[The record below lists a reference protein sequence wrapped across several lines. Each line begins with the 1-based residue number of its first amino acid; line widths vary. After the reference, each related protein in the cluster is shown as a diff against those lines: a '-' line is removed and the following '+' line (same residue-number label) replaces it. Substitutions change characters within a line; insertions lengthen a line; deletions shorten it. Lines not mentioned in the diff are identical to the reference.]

1 MKTVIVICEGETEE
15 EFCKTLLSV
24 YLQKYC
30 KIRIEVRLLGG
41 NCNWQRIK
49 DMAEKALK
57 QQKNALVTTFFD
69 YYGVKTKKFPN
80 WIETEG
86 INKANVRERIEILEN
101 GMLEEIDSNLR
112 YRFIPYIQLHEFEAL
127 LFNNIEVFD
136 NNFKRS
142 EFNRAN
148 LLDVLNEFPDPEL
161 INQKIET
168 SPSHRL
174 IEIIPSYNKIL
185 YGNMLVEIIGI
196 EQIKQKNKHFNDWI
210 EQLIK

>member
-86 INKANVRERIEILEN
+86 MNKANVRKRIEILEE
-101 GMLEEIDSNLR
+101 GMLEEIDTDLR
-112 YRFIPYIQLHEFEAL
+112 YRFIPYIQMHEFEAL

-136 NNFKRS
+136 NNFKQS
-142 EFNRAN
+142 EFNRVK
-148 LLDVLNEFPDPEL
+148 LLDVLNKFPDPEL
-161 INQKIET
+161 INQKTET

-196 EQIKQKNKHFNDWI
+196 VQIKQKNKHFNNWI

>member
-1 MKTVIVICEGETEE
+1 MKTVIIICEGPTEE
-15 EFCKTLLSV
+15 VFCSNLLSQ
-24 YLQKYC
+24 YLQNSC
-30 KIRIEVRLLGG
+30 RIEIRLLGG

-80 WIETEG
+80 WKETVG

-101 GMLEEIDSNLR
+101 GMIEEIDSNLR
-112 YRFIPYIQLHEFEAL
+112 YRFIPYVQLHEFEAL

-136 NNFKRS
+136 EMF
-142 EFNRAN
+142 EFEQYDRAE
-148 LLDVLNEFPDPEL
+148 LLNVFNEFPDPEM
-161 INQKIET
+161 IDQGTET

-174 IEIIPSYNKIL
+174 IKIIPAYRKVIQ
-185 YGNMLVEIIGI
+185 GNAIAEKIGI
-196 EQIKQKNKHFNDWI
+196 EQIRQKNKHFNDWI

>member
-1 MKTVIVICEGETEE
+1 MKTVIIICEGPTEE
-15 EFCKTLLSV
+15 VFCRNLLSQ
-24 YLQKYC
+24 YLQNSC
-30 KIRIEVRLLGG
+30 RIEIRLLGG
-41 NCNWQRIK
+41 NCNWQRIR

-80 WIETEG
+80 WKETVG

-112 YRFIPYIQLHEFEAL
+112 YRFIPYVQLHEFEAL

-136 NNFKRS
+136 EMF
-142 EFNRAN
+142 EFEQYDRAE
-148 LLDVLNEFPDPEL
+148 LLNIFNEFPDPEM
-161 INQKIET
+161 IDQGTET

-174 IEIIPSYNKIL
+174 IKIIPAYRKVIQ
-185 YGNMLVEIIGI
+185 GNAIAEKIGI
-196 EQIKQKNKHFNDWI
+196 EQIRQKNKHFNDWI

>member
-1 MKTVIVICEGETEE
+1 MKTVIIICEGPTEE
-15 EFCKTLLSV
+15 VFCRNLLSQ
-24 YLQKYC
+24 YLQNSC
-30 KIRIEVRLLGG
+30 RIEIRLLGG

-80 WIETEG
+80 WKETVG

-112 YRFIPYIQLHEFEAL
+112 YRFIPYVQLHEFEAL

-136 NNFKRS
+136 EMF
-142 EFNRAN
+142 EFEQYDRAE
-148 LLDVLNEFPDPEL
+148 LLNIFNEFPDPEM
-161 INQKIET
+161 IDQGTET

-174 IEIIPSYNKIL
+174 IKIIPAYRKVIQ
-185 YGNMLVEIIGI
+185 GNAIAEKIGI
-196 EQIKQKNKHFNDWI
+196 EQIRKKNKHFNDWI

>member
-80 WIETEG
+80 WKETVG

-142 EFNRAN
+142 EFSRAN

-196 EQIKQKNKHFNDWI
+196 EQIKQKNKHFNNWI

>member
-1 MKTVIVICEGETEE
+1 MKTVIIICEGPTEE
-15 EFCKTLLSV
+15 VFCRNLLSQ
-24 YLQKYC
+24 YLQNSC
-30 KIRIEVRLLGG
+30 RIEIRLLGG
-41 NCNWQRIK
+41 NCNWQRIR

-80 WIETEG
+80 WKETVG

-112 YRFIPYIQLHEFEAL
+112 YRFIPYVQLHEFEAL

-136 NNFKRS
+136 EMF
-142 EFNRAN
+142 EFEQYDRAE
-148 LLDVLNEFPDPEL
+148 LLNVFNEFPDPEM
-161 INQKIET
+161 IDQGTET

-174 IEIIPSYNKIL
+174 IKIIPAYRKVIQ
-185 YGNMLVEIIGI
+185 GNAIAEKIGI
-196 EQIKQKNKHFNDWI
+196 EQIRQKNKHFNDWI

>member
-1 MKTVIVICEGETEE
+1 MKTVIIICEGPTEE
-15 EFCKTLLSV
+15 VFCRNLLSQ
-24 YLQKYC
+24 YLQNSC
-30 KIRIEVRLLGG
+30 RIEIRLLGG

-80 WIETEG
+80 WKETVG

-101 GMLEEIDSNLR
+101 GMLEEIDTNLR
-112 YRFIPYIQLHEFEAL
+112 YRFIPYVQLHEFEAL

-136 NNFKRS
+136 EMF
-142 EFNRAN
+142 EFEQYDRAE
-148 LLDVLNEFPDPEL
+148 LLNIFDEFPDPEM
-161 INQKIET
+161 IDQGTET

-174 IEIIPSYNKIL
+174 IKIIPAYRKVIQ
-185 YGNMLVEIIGI
+185 GNAIAEKIGI
-196 EQIKQKNKHFNDWI
+196 EQIRQKNKHFNDWI

>member
-1 MKTVIVICEGETEE
+1 MKTVIIICEGPTEE
-15 EFCKTLLSV
+15 VFCRNLLSQ
-24 YLQKYC
+24 YLQNSC
-30 KIRIEVRLLGG
+30 RIEIRLLGG
-41 NCNWQRIK
+41 NCNWQRIR

-80 WIETEG
+80 WKETVG

-112 YRFIPYIQLHEFEAL
+112 YRFIPYVQLHEFEAL

-136 NNFKRS
+136 EMF
-142 EFNRAN
+142 EFEQYDRAE
-148 LLDVLNEFPDPEL
+148 LLNILDEFPDPEM
-161 INQKIET
+161 IDQGTET

-174 IEIIPSYNKIL
+174 IKIIPAYRKVIQ
-185 YGNMLVEIIGI
+185 GNAIAEKIGI
-196 EQIKQKNKHFNDWI
+196 EQIRQKNKHFNDWI

>member
-1 MKTVIVICEGETEE
+1 MKTVIIICEGPTEE
-15 EFCKTLLSV
+15 VFCSNLLSQ
-24 YLQKYC
+24 YLQNSC
-30 KIRIEVRLLGG
+30 RIEIRLLGG

-49 DMAEKALK
+49 DMVEKALK

-80 WIETEG
+80 WKETVG

-112 YRFIPYIQLHEFEAL
+112 YRFIPYVQLHEFEAL

-136 NNFKRS
+136 EMF
-142 EFNRAN
+142 EFEQYDRAE
-148 LLDVLNEFPDPEL
+148 LLNIFNEFPDPEM
-161 INQKIET
+161 IDQGTET

-174 IEIIPSYNKIL
+174 IKIIPAYRKVIQ
-185 YGNMLVEIIGI
+185 GNAIAEKIGI
-196 EQIKQKNKHFNDWI
+196 EQIRQKNKHFNDWI
-210 EQLIK
+210 EQLRK

>member
-1 MKTVIVICEGETEE
+1 MKTVIIICEGPTEDV
-15 EFCKTLLSV
+15 FCSNLLSQ
-24 YLQKYC
+24 YLQNSC
-30 KIRIEVRLLGG
+30 RIEIRLLGG

-80 WIETEG
+80 WKETLG

-112 YRFIPYIQLHEFEAL
+112 YRFIPYVQLHEFEAL

-136 NNFKRS
+136 EMF
-142 EFNRAN
+142 EFEQYDRAE
-148 LLDVLNEFPDPEL
+148 LLNVFNEFPDPEM
-161 INQKIET
+161 IDQGTET

-174 IEIIPSYNKIL
+174 IKIIPAYRKVIQ
-185 YGNMLVEIIGI
+185 GNAIAEKIGI
-196 EQIKQKNKHFNDWI
+196 EQIRQKNKHFNDWI

>member
-1 MKTVIVICEGETEE
+1 MKTVIIICEGPTEE
-15 EFCKTLLSV
+15 VFCSNLLSQ
-24 YLQKYC
+24 YLQNSC
-30 KIRIEVRLLGG
+30 RIEIRLLGG

-80 WIETEG
+80 WKETVG

-136 NNFKRS
+136 NNFKQS
-142 EFNRAN
+142 EFNRVK
-148 LLDVLNEFPDPEL
+148 LLDVLNKFPDPEL
-161 INQKIET
+161 INQKRET

-174 IEIIPSYNKIL
+174 ERIIPSYDKII
-185 YGNMLVEIIGI
+185 YGNMLVEMIGI
-196 EQIKQKNKHFNDWI
+196 KQIRQKNIHFNNWI

>member
-1 MKTVIVICEGETEE
+1 MKTVIIICEGPTEE
-15 EFCKTLLSV
+15 VFCSNLLSQ
-24 YLQKYC
+24 YLQNSC
-30 KIRIEVRLLGG
+30 RIEISLLGG

-80 WIETEG
+80 WKETVG

-101 GMLEEIDSNLR
+101 GMIEEIDSNLR
-112 YRFIPYIQLHEFEAL
+112 YRFIPYVQLHEFEAL

-136 NNFKRS
+136 DMF
-142 EFNRAN
+142 EFEQYDRAE
-148 LLDVLNEFPDPEL
+148 LLNVFNEFPDPEM
-161 INQKIET
+161 IDQGTET

-174 IEIIPSYNKIL
+174 IKIIPAYRKVIQ
-185 YGNMLVEIIGI
+185 GNAIAEKIGI
-196 EQIKQKNKHFNDWI
+196 EQIRQKNKHFNDWI

>member
-1 MKTVIVICEGETEE
+1 MKTVIIICEGPTEE
-15 EFCKTLLSV
+15 VFCRNLLSQ
-24 YLQKYC
+24 YLQNSC
-30 KIRIEVRLLGG
+30 RIEIRLLGG
-41 NCNWQRIK
+41 NCNWQRIR

-80 WIETEG
+80 WKETVG

-101 GMLEEIDSNLR
+101 GMFEEIDSNLR
-112 YRFIPYIQLHEFEAL
+112 YRFIPYVQLHEFEAL

-136 NNFKRS
+136 EMF
-142 EFNRAN
+142 EFEQYDRAE
-148 LLDVLNEFPDPEL
+148 LLNVFNEFPDPEM
-161 INQKIET
+161 IDQGTET

-174 IEIIPSYNKIL
+174 IKIIPAYRKVIQ
-185 YGNMLVEIIGI
+185 GNAIAEKIGI
-196 EQIKQKNKHFNDWI
+196 EQIRQKNKHFNDWI

>member
-1 MKTVIVICEGETEE
+1 MKTVIIICEGPTEE
-15 EFCKTLLSV
+15 VFCRNLLSQ
-24 YLQKYC
+24 YLQNSC
-30 KIRIEVRLLGG
+30 RIEIRLLGG
-41 NCNWQRIK
+41 NCNWQRIR

-80 WIETEG
+80 WKETVG

-101 GMLEEIDSNLR
+101 SMLEEIDSNLR
-112 YRFIPYIQLHEFEAL
+112 YRFIPYVQLHEFEAL

-136 NNFKRS
+136 DMF
-142 EFNRAN
+142 EFEQYDRAE
-148 LLDVLNEFPDPEL
+148 LLNVFNEFPDPEM
-161 INQKIET
+161 IDQGTET

-174 IEIIPSYNKIL
+174 IKIIPAYRKVIQ
-185 YGNMLVEIIGI
+185 GNAIAEKIGI
-196 EQIKQKNKHFNDWI
+196 EQIRQKNKHFNDWI

>member
-1 MKTVIVICEGETEE
+1 MKTVIIICEGPTEE
-15 EFCKTLLSV
+15 VFCRNLLSQ
-24 YLQKYC
+24 YLQNSC
-30 KIRIEVRLLGG
+30 RIEIRLLGG
-41 NCNWQRIK
+41 NCNWQRIR

-80 WIETEG
+80 WKETVG

-112 YRFIPYIQLHEFEAL
+112 YRFIPYVQLHEFEAL

-136 NNFKRS
+136 DMF
-142 EFNRAN
+142 EFEQYDRAE
-148 LLDVLNEFPDPEL
+148 LLNVFNEFPDPEM
-161 INQKIET
+161 IDQGTET

-174 IEIIPSYNKIL
+174 IKIIPAYRKVIQ
-185 YGNMLVEIIGI
+185 GNAIAEKIGI
-196 EQIKQKNKHFNDWI
+196 EQIRKKNKHFNDWI

>member
-80 WIETEG
+80 WVETEG

>member
-1 MKTVIVICEGETEE
+1 MKTVIIICEGPTEE
-15 EFCKTLLSV
+15 VFCRNLLSQ
-24 YLQKYC
+24 YLQNSC
-30 KIRIEVRLLGG
+30 RIEIRLLGG
-41 NCNWQRIK
+41 NCNWQRIR

-80 WIETEG
+80 WKETVG

-101 GMLEEIDSNLR
+101 GMIEEIDSNLR
-112 YRFIPYIQLHEFEAL
+112 YRFIPYVQLHEFEAL

-136 NNFKRS
+136 EMF
-142 EFNRAN
+142 EFEQYDRAE
-148 LLDVLNEFPDPEL
+148 LLNVFNEFPDPEM
-161 INQKIET
+161 IDQGTET

-174 IEIIPSYNKIL
+174 IKIIPAYRKVIQ
-185 YGNMLVEIIGI
+185 GNAIAEKIGI
-196 EQIKQKNKHFNDWI
+196 EQIRQKNKHFNDWI

>member
-69 YYGVKTKKFPN
+69 YYGVKTKNFPN

-196 EQIKQKNKHFNDWI
+196 EQIKQNNKHFNDWI

>member
-1 MKTVIVICEGETEE
+1 MKTVIIICEGPTEE
-15 EFCKTLLSV
+15 VFCRNLLCQ
-24 YLQKYC
+24 YLQNSC
-30 KIRIEVRLLGG
+30 RIEIRLLGG

-80 WIETEG
+80 WKETVG

-112 YRFIPYIQLHEFEAL
+112 YRFIPYVQLHEFEAL

-136 NNFKRS
+136 EMF
-142 EFNRAN
+142 EFEQYDRAE
-148 LLDVLNEFPDPEL
+148 LLNVFNEFPDPEM
-161 INQKIET
+161 IDQGTET

-174 IEIIPSYNKIL
+174 IKIIPAYRKVIQ
-185 YGNMLVEIIGI
+185 GNAIAEKIGI
-196 EQIKQKNKHFNDWI
+196 EQIRQKNKHFNDWI

>member
-1 MKTVIVICEGETEE
+1 MKTVIIICEGPTEE
-15 EFCKTLLSV
+15 VFCSNLLSQ
-24 YLQKYC
+24 YLQNSC
-30 KIRIEVRLLGG
+30 RIEIRLLGG
-41 NCNWQRIK
+41 NCNWQRIR

-80 WIETEG
+80 WKETVG

-112 YRFIPYIQLHEFEAL
+112 YRFIPYVQLHEFEAL

-136 NNFKRS
+136 DMF
-142 EFNRAN
+142 EFEQYDRAE
-148 LLDVLNEFPDPEL
+148 LLNVFNEFPDPEM
-161 INQKIET
+161 IDQGTET

-174 IEIIPSYNKIL
+174 IKIIPAYRKVIQ
-185 YGNMLVEIIGI
+185 GNAIAEKIGI
-196 EQIKQKNKHFNDWI
+196 EQIRQKNKHFNDWI

>member
-1 MKTVIVICEGETEE
+1 MKTVIIICEGPTEE
-15 EFCKTLLSV
+15 VFCSNLLSQ
-24 YLQKYC
+24 YLQNSC
-30 KIRIEVRLLGG
+30 RIEIRLLGG

-49 DMAEKALK
+49 DMVEKALK

-80 WIETEG
+80 WEETVG
-86 INKANVRERIEILEN
+86 INKANVRERIEILES

-112 YRFIPYIQLHEFEAL
+112 YRFIPYVQLHEFEAL

-136 NNFKRS
+136 EMF
-142 EFNRAN
+142 EFEQYDRAE
-148 LLDVLNEFPDPEL
+148 LLNIFNEFPDPEM
-161 INQKIET
+161 IDQGTET

-174 IEIIPSYNKIL
+174 IKIIPAYRKVIQ
-185 YGNMLVEIIGI
+185 GNAIAEKIGI
-196 EQIKQKNKHFNDWI
+196 EQIRQKNKHFNDWI

>member
-1 MKTVIVICEGETEE
+1 MKTVIIICEGPTEE
-15 EFCKTLLSV
+15 VFCRNLLSQ
-24 YLQKYC
+24 YLQNSC
-30 KIRIEVRLLGG
+30 RIEIRLLGG

-80 WIETEG
+80 WKETVG

-101 GMLEEIDSNLR
+101 GMLEEIDTNLR
-112 YRFIPYIQLHEFEAL
+112 YRFIPYVQLHEFEAL

-136 NNFKRS
+136 EMF
-142 EFNRAN
+142 EFEQYDSDE
-148 LLDVLNEFPDPEL
+148 LLNIFAEYPDTEM
-161 INQKIET
+161 IEQGT
-168 SPSHRL
+168 ETTNSQRL
-174 IEIIPSYNKIL
+174 IKIIPAYRKVIQ
-185 YGNMLVEIIGI
+185 GNAIAEKIGI
-196 EQIKQKNKHFNDWI
+196 EQIRQKNKHFNDWI

>member
-1 MKTVIVICEGETEE
+1 MKTVIIICEGPTEE
-15 EFCKTLLSV
+15 VFCSNLLSQ
-24 YLQKYC
+24 YLQNSC
-30 KIRIEVRLLGG
+30 RIEIRLLGG

-49 DMAEKALK
+49 DMVEKALK

-80 WIETEG
+80 WEETVG

-101 GMLEEIDSNLR
+101 GMIEEIDSNLR
-112 YRFIPYIQLHEFEAL
+112 YRFIPYVQLHEFEAL

-136 NNFKRS
+136 EMF
-142 EFNRAN
+142 EFEQYDRAE
-148 LLDVLNEFPDPEL
+148 LLNIFNEFPDPEM
-161 INQKIET
+161 IDQGTET

-174 IEIIPSYNKIL
+174 IKIIPAYRKVIQ
-185 YGNMLVEIIGI
+185 GNAIAEKIGI
-196 EQIKQKNKHFNDWI
+196 EQIRQKNKHFNDWI

>member
-1 MKTVIVICEGETEE
+1 MKTVIIICEGPTEE
-15 EFCKTLLSV
+15 VFCSNLLSQ
-24 YLQKYC
+24 YLQNSC
-30 KIRIEVRLLGG
+30 RIEVRLLGG

-80 WIETEG
+80 WKETVG

-112 YRFIPYIQLHEFEAL
+112 YRFIPYVQLHEFEAL

-136 NNFKRS
+136 EMF
-142 EFNRAN
+142 EFEQYDRAE
-148 LLDVLNEFPDPEL
+148 LLNIFNEFPDPEM
-161 INQKIET
+161 IDQGTET

-174 IEIIPSYNKIL
+174 IKIIPAYRKVIQ
-185 YGNMLVEIIGI
+185 GNAIAEKIGI
-196 EQIKQKNKHFNDWI
+196 EQIRQKNKHFNDWI

>member
-1 MKTVIVICEGETEE
+1 MKTVIIICEGPTEE
-15 EFCKTLLSV
+15 VFCSNLLSQ
-24 YLQKYC
+24 YLQNSC
-30 KIRIEVRLLGG
+30 RIEIRLLGG

-80 WIETEG
+80 WKETVG

-101 GMLEEIDSNLR
+101 GMIEEIDSKLR
-112 YRFIPYIQLHEFEAL
+112 YRFIPYVQLHEFEAL

-136 NNFKRS
+136 DMF
-142 EFNRAN
+142 EFEQYDRAE
-148 LLDVLNEFPDPEL
+148 LLNVFNEFPDPEM
-161 INQKIET
+161 IDQGTET

-174 IEIIPSYNKIL
+174 IKIIPAYRKVIQ
-185 YGNMLVEIIGI
+185 GNAIAEKIGI
-196 EQIKQKNKHFNDWI
+196 EQIRQKNKHFNDWI

>member
-1 MKTVIVICEGETEE
+1 MKTVIIICEGPTEE
-15 EFCKTLLSV
+15 VFCRNLLSQ
-24 YLQKYC
+24 YLQNSC
-30 KIRIEVRLLGG
+30 RIEIRLLGG
-41 NCNWQRIK
+41 NCNWQRIR

-80 WIETEG
+80 WKETVG

-112 YRFIPYIQLHEFEAL
+112 YRFIPYVQVQLHEFEAL

-136 NNFKRS
+136 EMF
-142 EFNRAN
+142 EFEQYDRAE
-148 LLDVLNEFPDPEL
+148 LLNVFNEFPDPEM
-161 INQKIET
+161 IDQGTET

-174 IEIIPSYNKIL
+174 IKIIPAYRKVIQ
-185 YGNMLVEIIGI
+185 GNAIAEKIGI
-196 EQIKQKNKHFNDWI
+196 EQIRQKNKHFNDWI

>member
-1 MKTVIVICEGETEE
+1 MKTVIIICEGPTEE
-15 EFCKTLLSV
+15 VFCRNLLSQ
-24 YLQKYC
+24 YLQNSC
-30 KIRIEVRLLGG
+30 RIEIRLLGG
-41 NCNWQRIK
+41 NCNWQRIR

-80 WIETEG
+80 WKETVG

-101 GMLEEIDSNLR
+101 GMLEEIDTNLR
-112 YRFIPYIQLHEFEAL
+112 YRFIPYVQLHEFEAL

-136 NNFKRS
+136 EMF
-142 EFNRAN
+142 EFEQYDRAE
-148 LLDVLNEFPDPEL
+148 LLNIFDEFPDPEM
-161 INQKIET
+161 IDQGTET

-174 IEIIPSYNKIL
+174 IKIIPAYRKVIQ
-185 YGNMLVEIIGI
+185 GNAIAEKIGI
-196 EQIKQKNKHFNDWI
+196 EQIRQKNKHFNDWI

>member
-1 MKTVIVICEGETEE
+1 MKTVIIICEGPTEE
-15 EFCKTLLSV
+15 VFCRNLLSQ
-24 YLQKYC
+24 YLQNSC
-30 KIRIEVRLLGG
+30 RIEIRLLGG
-41 NCNWQRIK
+41 NCNWQRIR

-80 WIETEG
+80 WKETVG
-86 INKANVRERIEILEN
+86 INKANVRERIEILES

-112 YRFIPYIQLHEFEAL
+112 YRFIPYVQLHEFEAL

-136 NNFKRS
+136 EMF
-142 EFNRAN
+142 EFEQYDRAE
-148 LLDVLNEFPDPEL
+148 LLNIFNEFSDPEM
-161 INQKIET
+161 IDQGTET

-174 IEIIPSYNKIL
+174 IKIIPAYRKVIQ
-185 YGNMLVEIIGI
+185 GNAIAEKIGI
-196 EQIKQKNKHFNDWI
+196 EQIRQKNKHFNDWI

>member
-1 MKTVIVICEGETEE
+1 MKTVIIICEGPTEE
-15 EFCKTLLSV
+15 VFCRNLLSQ
-24 YLQKYC
+24 YLQNSC
-30 KIRIEVRLLGG
+30 RIEIRLLGG

-80 WIETEG
+80 WKETVG

-101 GMLEEIDSNLR
+101 GMLEEIDTNLR
-112 YRFIPYIQLHEFEAL
+112 YRFIPYVQLHEFEAL

-136 NNFKRS
+136 EMF
-142 EFNRAN
+142 EFEQYDRAE
-148 LLDVLNEFPDPEL
+148 LLNIFDEFPDPEM
-161 INQKIET
+161 IDQGTET

-174 IEIIPSYNKIL
+174 IKIIPAYRKVIQ
-185 YGNMLVEIIGI
+185 GNAIAEKIGI
-196 EQIKQKNKHFNDWI
+196 EQIRQNNKHFNDWI

>member
-69 YYGVKTKKFPN
+69 YYGVKTKNFPN

>member
-1 MKTVIVICEGETEE
+1 MKTVIIICEGPTEE
-15 EFCKTLLSV
+15 VFCSNLLSQ
-24 YLQKYC
+24 YLQNSC
-30 KIRIEVRLLGG
+30 RIEIRLLGG
-41 NCNWQRIK
+41 NCNWQRIR

-80 WIETEG
+80 WKETVG

-112 YRFIPYIQLHEFEAL
+112 YRFIPYVQLHEFEAL

-136 NNFKRS
+136 DMF
-142 EFNRAN
+142 EFEQYDRAE
-148 LLDVLNEFPDPEL
+148 LLNVFNEFPDPEM
-161 INQKIET
+161 IDQGTET

-174 IEIIPSYNKIL
+174 IKIIPAYRKVIQ
-185 YGNMLVEIIGI
+185 GNAIVEKIGI
-196 EQIKQKNKHFNDWI
+196 EQIRQKNKHFNDWI

>member
-1 MKTVIVICEGETEE
+1 MKTVIIICEGPTEE
-15 EFCKTLLSV
+15 VFCSNLLSQ
-24 YLQKYC
+24 YLQNSC
-30 KIRIEVRLLGG
+30 RIEVRLLGG

-49 DMAEKALK
+49 DMLEKALK

-80 WIETEG
+80 WKETVG

-101 GMLEEIDSNLR
+101 GMIEEIDSNLR
-112 YRFIPYIQLHEFEAL
+112 YRFIPYVQLHEFEAL

-136 NNFKRS
+136 DMF
-142 EFNRAN
+142 EFEQYDRAE
-148 LLDVLNEFPDPEL
+148 LLNVFNEFPDPEM
-161 INQKIET
+161 IDQGTET

-174 IEIIPSYNKIL
+174 IKIIPAYRKVIQ
-185 YGNMLVEIIGI
+185 GNAIAEKIGI
-196 EQIKQKNKHFNDWI
+196 EQIRQKNKHFNDWI

>member
-1 MKTVIVICEGETEE
+1 MKTVIIICEGPTEE
-15 EFCKTLLSV
+15 VFCRNLLSQ
-24 YLQKYC
+24 YLQNSC
-30 KIRIEVRLLGG
+30 RIEIRLLGG

-80 WIETEG
+80 WKETVG
-86 INKANVRERIEILEN
+86 INKTNVRERIEILES

-112 YRFIPYIQLHEFEAL
+112 YRFIPYVQLHEFEAL

-136 NNFKRS
+136 EMF
-142 EFNRAN
+142 EFEQYDRAE
-148 LLDVLNEFPDPEL
+148 LLNVFNEFPDPEM
-161 INQKIET
+161 IDQGTET

-174 IEIIPSYNKIL
+174 IKIIPAYRKVIQ
-185 YGNMLVEIIGI
+185 GNAIAEKIGI
-196 EQIKQKNKHFNDWI
+196 EQIRQKNKHFNDWI